1 MPQSSRWKAL
11 QLEVENLRLHFL
23 PDPFDPVADYSASDR
38 TQSLTRAFLV
48 LCHAEVETYLED
60 CANDLLGA
68 CDKVW
73 RKSKRI
79 PSPLAFALAL
89 YCVRSGSEKRGGN
102 KRGEKQIS
110 VPDKADAKWTV
121 DAPDALDRQLQST
134 LTDMHSRVKR
144 NHGVK
149 EANVL
154 SLFYPLGTPF
164 SAFGSTLLPNLNSFG
179 ALRGEHAHKSQRAVR
194 SALDPETEYK
204 RVVNLVE
211 DLKSLDSWV
220 VNAKRRIR

>member
-11 QLEVENLRLHFL
+11 RLEVDSLRLHFL

-38 TQSLTRAFLV
+38 IQSLTRAFLV

-60 CANDLLGA
+60 SAKDLLGA

-79 PSPLAFALAL
+79 PSPLAFALAI
-89 YCVRSGSEKRGGN
+89 YCIRSGGDKRGG
-102 KRGEKQIS
+102 KKIS
-110 VPDKADAKWTV
+110 VPDKVNASRTV
-121 DAPDALDRQLQST
+121 DAPDALDSQLQSA

-154 SLFYPLGTPF
+154 NLFYPLGTPF

-179 ALRGEHAHKSQRAVR
+179 ALRGEHAHKSQRSVR

-211 DLKSLDSWV
+211 DLRSLDSWLA
-220 VNAKRRIR
+220 NARRRIR